1 MDNYLAVTQFV
12 THLLIAGF
20 CGLFG
25 MVIATSKGRSRWLGF
40 ILGAVGLLLGWI
52 VLWLIPRKRGPSD
65 SVGAQ
70 MPAR

>member
-1 MDNYLAVTQFV
+1 MDTYLAATQFI

-40 ILGAVGLLLGWI
+40 ALGAIGLLMGWI
-52 VLWLIPRKRGPSD
+52 VLWLIPRKRGTSNTTQLP
-65 SVGAQ
+65 V
-70 MPAR
+70 

>member
-25 MVIATSKGRSRWLGF
+25 MVIATGKGRSRWLGF
-40 ILGAVGLLLGWI
+40 ILGAVGLLFGWI
-52 VLWLIPRKRGPSD
+52 VLWLIPRKRGTPEAA
-65 SVGAQ
+65 GA
-70 MPAR
+70 